1 MPTRFSS
8 KETRAAAEQTA
19 KDYDAAFAVVSID
32 DAFEREVAALAGML
46 QPGETLTELARQN
59 VQARIRSER
68 MWTWANSAQGLF
80 LQTSNMSEKAVGY
93 VTIGGDGEGA
103 LSVIANVPKTVVNY
117 LIDWLLETTR
127 AEGIRLTLLK
137 PASAEL
143 AADQE
148 DERELMPFPVLDAC
162 FALFAGEKM
171 NEDEVARAMV
181 SIFPEH
187 DPKQLADWVGRFVRL
202 FTASIYKWVQAPI
215 SLHVGNL
222 DLERERALQ
231 LPVVQRSEWQKR

>member
-1 MPTRFSS
+1 MRRPARVVLLSV
-8 KETRAAAEQTA
+8 
-19 KDYDAAFAVVSID
+19 AFAVMPFFAAGTSGAQSTTPPLQVEID
-32 DAFEREVAALAGML
+32 KSKVDLKEHHLELVASRPLA
-46 QPGETLTELARQN
+46 
-59 VQARIRSER
+59 
-68 MWTWANSAQGLF
+68 
-80 LQTSNMSEKAVGY
+80 K
-93 VTIGGDGEGA
+93 VTIKVTGDSG
-103 LSVIANVPKTVVNY
+103 T
-117 LIDWLLETTR
+117 
-127 AEGIRLTLLK
+127 
-137 PASAEL
+137 
-143 AADQE
+143 
-148 DERELMPFPVLDAC
+148 VLDAC

-187 DPKQLADWVGRFVRL
+187 DPKQLGDWVARFVRL